1 MCSPTSDDRPY
12 SLTNSNSTLAAA
24 VNVTA
29 ARPAIAPQLSCC
41 VCVIVCV
48 RRTACLAGDGDG

>member
-29 ARPAIAPQLSCC
+29 ARPAIAPQAA
-41 VCVIVCV
+41 VCDSLCEEDSVS
-48 RRTACLAGDGDG
+48 GW